1 MKKIVS
7 ISLGKAEHDYEF
19 TGNFLG
25 KKFQIK
31 RVGCDGN
38 IDLVKK
44 RVKEYD
50 GQVDVIGL
58 GGISAYFKIGNTV
71 HIHQEAQSVIR
82 QAKKTPI
89 ADGRGLKSILQSW
102 TVRSINQRLKD
113 LFNYENV
120 LFLSGVAQYEMA
132 QVMQEYTN
140 NFSFC
145 DPLIH
150 FNTPY
155 VLDSINALEY
165 YAAASMPVLTRMPYS
180 WFYPKGWDGDQ
191 WKPLLIGKPFE
202 KAEIIIGDYTYIR
215 HYTPSMLPNKI
226 VVTDSVDE
234 AGIALLKKRGVRTI
248 VTTVPDLF
256 KQRIDINVMH
266 ALFAAFLDKKPQEI
280 TENDYLEIIDK
291 ANIEPRVIYPQGAP
305 KEKHKFAFVIHPLS
319 RRYLFKHPY
328 LKWMQDAPKQLQ
340 QLVETTMAYSPPFI
354 YSHVTGIKSPQGVEA
369 EGWLIALGATPEE
382 MMSRDPEFTYKR
394 LDEASKMA
402 EKLGAKIMGLGAFT
416 KIVGDAGITVA
427 KRSRIPITSGNS
439 CTASATLWAANEACK
454 KMGMKIDSKG
464 RAIGYKAMVVGATG
478 AIGAVCSRLLALI
491 FPEVVLVAPRGDKLL
506 ELKMSIERDSPGTK
520 VHITTSANT
529 FADQMDLIVTT
540 TSARGKKVIDMMKIK
555 PGAVICD
562 CARPLDITEED
573 AQKRPDVLVIE
584 SGELEVPGP
593 VDFGGDIGLPP
604 KTAYACLAE
613 TLILTLEGRYECF
626 TLGRDISLSGV
637 KEIYKLGLKHGF
649 KLAAIRG
656 HKGVITDQ
664 EIALVRARAEEAKA
678 KLALKEASEEESLVL
693 AEAEA
698 KPKVKKP
705 RVKKTVTE
713 VTEVAEVAEVTETI
727 TKPKTRAIKTITSK
741 KAKAVEVVAE
751 IAEVAEVADIEEVV
765 EAVIIETPKKVEK
778 TPKAVKTP
786 KTPRI
791 AKTAKAP
798 KVAKTPEVVEVAEV
812 EVENTEPI
820 AKAKRGGRRKK
831 VEPLVEVIADGDNV
845 VEVNAAAN

>member
-7 ISLGKAEHDYEF
+7 ISLGKAERDYEF
-19 TGNFLG
+19 TGTFLG

-38 IDLVKK
+38 IDLVRK
-44 RVKEYD
+44 RIKEYD

-71 HIHQEAQSVIR
+71 HIHQEAQSLIKT
-82 QAKKTPI
+82 AKKTPV
-89 ADGRGLKSILQSW
+89 ADGRGLKSILQGW
-102 TVRSINQRLKD
+102 TIRSINQRLKD

-120 LFLSGVAQYEMA
+120 LFLSGIAQYEMV

-155 VLDSINALEY
+155 TLDSVNALEY

-191 WKPLLIGKPFE
+191 WKPLLLSKPFE
-202 KAEIIIGDYTYIR
+202 KAEVIVGDYTYIR

-226 VVTDSVDE
+226 VVTDSVDD

-248 VTTVPDLF
+248 ISTVPDLF
-256 KQRIDINVMH
+256 KQQRIDINVMH
-266 ALFAAFLDKKPQEI
+266 ALFAAYLEKKPQEI
-280 TENDYLEIIDK
+280 SENDYLEIFDR
-291 ANIEPRVIYPQGAP
+291 ASIEPRVIYPQGTP

-328 LKWMQDAPKQLQ
+328 LKWMENTPKQVQ

-382 MMSRDPEFTYKR
+382 MMSRDPEFTYQR
-394 LDEASKMA
+394 LEEASRMA
-402 EKLGAKIMGLGAFT
+402 EKLGAKMMGLGAFT

-454 KMGMKIDSKG
+454 KMGMKTDKKG
-464 RAIGYKAMVVGATG
+464 RATGYKAMVVGATG

-491 FPEVVLVAPRGDKLL
+491 FPEIVLVAPRGDKLL
-506 ELKMSIERDSPGTK
+506 ELKMTIEKDSPGTK
-520 VHITTSANT
+520 VHVTTNANS

-540 TSARGKKVIDMMKIK
+540 TSARGKKVIDIMKVK

-573 AQKRPDVLVIE
+573 AAKRPDVLVIE

-613 TLILTLEGRYECF
+613 TIILTLEGRYECF
-626 TLGRDISLSGV
+626 TLGRDINLAGV
-637 KEIYKLGLKHGF
+637 KEIYKMGLKHGF

-664 EIALVRARAEEAKA
+664 EIALVCARAEESRAR
-678 KLALKEASEEESLVL
+678 LALKTAEEDEAT
-693 AEAEA
+693 AEIA
-698 KPKVKKP
+698 PRTKKP
-705 RVKKTVTE
+705 RVTKPTTEKIVEEKTIKAAKTNKISKNTKTDKTDKTDKTTRNTKARKTKEEIVEAIE
-713 VTEVAEVAEVTETI
+713 VIETI
-727 TKPKTRAIKTITSK
+727 EPITATQIVEEENKVVKPKRTSRKKKVVEEVEALIVEDETSK
-741 KAKAVEVVAE
+741 
-751 IAEVAEVADIEEVV
+751 DL
-765 EAVIIETPKKVEK
+765 EA
-778 TPKAVKTP
+778 
-786 KTPRI
+786 
-791 AKTAKAP
+791 
-798 KVAKTPEVVEVAEV
+798 
-812 EVENTEPI
+812 
-820 AKAKRGGRRKK
+820 
-831 VEPLVEVIADGDNV
+831 
-845 VEVNAAAN
+845 NAATN

>member
-7 ISLGKAEHDYEF
+7 ISLGKAERDYEF
-19 TGNFLG
+19 TGSFLG

-38 IDLVKK
+38 IDLVRK
-44 RVKEYD
+44 RIKEYD
-50 GQVDVIGL
+50 GQADVIGL

-71 HIHQEAQSVIR
+71 HIHQEAQSLIKL
-82 QAKKTPI
+82 AKKTPI
-89 ADGRGLKSILQSW
+89 ADGRGLKSILQGW
-102 TVRSINQRLKD
+102 TIRSINQRLKD

-120 LFLSGVAQYEMA
+120 LFLSGIAQYEMV

-155 VLDSINALEY
+155 TLDSVNALEY

-191 WKPLLIGKPFE
+191 WKPLLLSKPFE
-202 KAEIIIGDYTYIR
+202 KAEVIVGDYTYIR

-226 VVTDSVDE
+226 VVTDSVDD
-234 AGIALLKKRGVRTI
+234 AAIALLKKRGVRTI
-248 VTTVPDLF
+248 ISTVPDLF
-256 KQRIDINVMH
+256 KQQRIDINVMH
-266 ALFAAFLDKKPQEI
+266 ALFAAYLEKKPQEI
-280 TENDYLEIIDK
+280 SENDYLEIFDR
-291 ANIEPRVIYPQGAP
+291 ASIEPRVIYPQGAP

-328 LKWMQDAPKQLQ
+328 LKWMENTPKQVQ

-382 MMSRDPEFTYKR
+382 MMSRDPEFTYQK
-394 LDEASKMA
+394 LEEASRMA
-402 EKLGAKIMGLGAFT
+402 EKLGAKMMGLGAFT

-454 KMGMKIDSKG
+454 KMGMKTDKKG
-464 RAIGYKAMVVGATG
+464 RATGYKAMVVGATG

-491 FPEVVLVAPRGDKLL
+491 FPEIVLVAPRGDKLL
-506 ELKMSIERDSPGTK
+506 ELKMTIEKDSPGTK
-520 VHITTSANT
+520 VHVTTNANS

-540 TSARGKKVIDMMKIK
+540 TSARGKKVIDIMKVK

-573 AQKRPDVLVIE
+573 AVKRPDVLVIE

-613 TLILTLEGRYECF
+613 TIILTLEGRYECF
-626 TLGRDISLSGV
+626 TLGRDINLAGV
-637 KEIYKLGLKHGF
+637 KEIYKMGLKHGF

-664 EIALVRARAEEAKA
+664 EISLVRAKAEESRAR
-678 KLALKEASEEESLVL
+678 LALKTAEEDEATVEI
-693 AEAEA
+693 AA
-698 KPKVKKP
+698 KPKTKKP
-705 RVKKTVTE
+705 RVAKPRIEKVVEEKASKAAKASKTTKTE
-713 VTEVAEVAEVTETI
+713 KAARTTKAR
-727 TKPKTRAIKTITSK
+727 KPK
-741 KAKAVEVVAE
+741 
-751 IAEVAEVADIEEVV
+751 EVV
-765 EAVIIETPKKVEK
+765 EAIEVIETVEAVKATEIVEEENKATKPKRATRKKKVVE
-778 TPKAVKTP
+778 
-786 KTPRI
+786 
-791 AKTAKAP
+791 
-798 KVAKTPEVVEVAEV
+798 EVAV
-812 EVENTEPI
+812 EALIVENENSKDLE
-820 AKAKRGGRRKK
+820 A
-831 VEPLVEVIADGDNV
+831 
-845 VEVNAAAN
+845 NAATN

>member
-19 TGNFLG
+19 TGTFLG

-31 RVGCDGN
+31 RIGCDGN

-58 GGISAYFKIGNTV
+58 GGISAYFKIGSTT
-71 HIHQEAQSVIR
+71 HIHQEALSVIK
-82 QAKKTPI
+82 QARKTPV
-89 ADGRGLKSILQSW
+89 ADGRGLKSILQGW
-102 TVRSINQRLKD
+102 TIRSINQRLKD

-132 QVMQEYTN
+132 QVIQEYTN

-155 VLDSINALEY
+155 VLDSLSALDY
-165 YAAASMPVLTRMPYS
+165 YATASMPVLTRMPYS

-191 WKPLLIGKPFE
+191 WKPLLLSKPFE

-226 VVTDSVDE
+226 VVTDSVDQ
-234 AGIALLKKRGVRTI
+234 AGVALLKKRGVRTI
-248 VTTVPDLF
+248 ITTVPDLF
-256 KQRIDINVMH
+256 KQRTDINVMH
-266 ALFAAFLDKKPQEI
+266 AVIAAYLDKKPQEI
-280 TENDYLEIIDK
+280 SENDYLEIFDK

-328 LKWMQDAPKQLQ
+328 LKWMQDTPKQVQ

-394 LDEASKMA
+394 LEEASRMA

-416 KIVGDAGITVA
+416 KIVGDAGITVS

-454 KMGMKIDSKG
+454 KMGMKMDSKG

-506 ELKMSIERDSPGTK
+506 ELKASIEKDSPGTK
-520 VHITTSANT
+520 VHVTTNANS
-529 FADQMDLIVTT
+529 FAEEMDLIVTT
-540 TSARGKKVIDMMKIK
+540 TSARGKKVIDIMKVK

-573 AQKRPDVLVIE
+573 SAKRPDVLVIE

-626 TLGRDISLSGV
+626 TLGRDISLAGV

-656 HKGVITDQ
+656 HKGIITDQ
-664 EIALVRARAEEAKA
+664 EIALVRAKAEEAKA
-678 KLALKEASEEESLVL
+678 RLALKEASEDEEV
-693 AEAEA
+693 AVTE
-698 KPKVKKP
+698 KQVKP
-705 RVKKTVTE
+705 RVTKPRAKKTIVKEVEVESKTE
-713 VTEVAEVAEVTETI
+713 AKISKA
-727 TKPKTRAIKTITSK
+727 KPRKPTSRSK
-741 KAKAVEVVAE
+741 KS
-751 IAEVAEVADIEEVV
+751 EEVV
-765 EAVIIETPKKVEK
+765 EAFVETTEEVLNPLEVSLEEE
-778 TPKAVKTP
+778 V
-786 KTPRI
+786 
-791 AKTAKAP
+791 
-798 KVAKTPEVVEVAEV
+798 EVVETELPKATKPKRPRTKKESLSTKAVEAVEAVEKAESEAPV
-812 EVENTEPI
+812 
-820 AKAKRGGRRKK
+820 KATKARGGRRKK
-831 VEPLVEVIADGDNV
+831 AEPEVLVEAVVTEIENV
-845 VEVNAAAN
+845 AETEASAAAN

>member
-19 TGNFLG
+19 TGTFLG

-31 RVGCDGN
+31 RIGCDGN

-44 RVKEYD
+44 RVKEHD

-71 HIHQEAQSVIR
+71 HIHQEAQSVIK

-89 ADGRGLKSILQSW
+89 ADGRGLKSILQGW
-102 TVRSINQRLKD
+102 TIRSINQRLKD

-120 LFLSGVAQYEMA
+120 LFLSGIAQYEMA

-165 YAAASMPVLTRMPYS
+165 YATASMPVLTRMPYS

-266 ALFAAFLDKKPQEI
+266 ALFAAYLDKKPQEI
-280 TENDYLEIIDK
+280 NENDYLEIIDK
-291 ANIEPRVIYPQGAP
+291 ANIEPRVIYPQGTP

-328 LKWMQDAPKQLQ
+328 LKWMQDAPKQVQ

-394 LDEASKMA
+394 LEEASRMA

-416 KIVGDAGITVA
+416 KIVGDAGITVS

-454 KMGMKIDSKG
+454 KMGMKVDKKG

-506 ELKMSIERDSPGTK
+506 ELKSSIERDSPGTI
-520 VHITTSANT
+520 VHVTTNANSY
-529 FADQMDLIVTT
+529 ADQMDLIVTT
-540 TSARGKKVIDMMKIK
+540 TSARGKKVIDIMKVK

-573 AQKRPDVLVIE
+573 SAKRSDVLVIE

-626 TLGRDISLSGV
+626 TLGRDISLAGV

-656 HKGVITDQ
+656 HKGIITDQ

-678 KLALKEASEEESLVL
+678 RLALASATEDEEIAATEKEV
-693 AEAEA
+693 

-705 RVKKTVTE
+705 RVTKAVEKVETKFEPIIKTKPRTSKTTLAKPKATKAPKV
-713 VTEVAEVAEVTETI
+713 VAET
-727 TKPKTRAIKTITSK
+727 
-741 KAKAVEVVAE
+741 AVEVVEPVEAVELGQLTE
-751 IAEVAEVADIEEVV
+751 IAEAALP
-765 EAVIIETPKKVEK
+765 AKKSTK
-778 TPKAVKTP
+778 PAKAK
-786 KTPRI
+786 KPRI
-791 AKTAKAP
+791 IAKLEVKEVKEAK
-798 KVAKTPEVVEVAEV
+798 EVKEVK
-812 EVENTEPI
+812 EPV
-820 AKAKRGGRRKK
+820 AKAKRGSRKIK
-831 VEPLVEVIADGDNV
+831 TEVQDLVAETSVEALAEENTEVV
-845 VEVNAAAN
+845 SAATN

>member
-7 ISLGKAEHDYEF
+7 ISLGKAERDYEF

-38 IDLVKK
+38 IDLVRK
-44 RVKEYD
+44 RIKEYD

-71 HIHQEAQSVIR
+71 HIHQEAQSLIKL
-82 QAKKTPI
+82 AKKTPV
-89 ADGRGLKSILQSW
+89 ADGRGLKSILQGW
-102 TVRSINQRLKD
+102 TIRSINQRLKD

-120 LFLSGVAQYEMA
+120 LFLSGIAQYEMV

-155 VLDSINALEY
+155 TLDSVNALEY

-191 WKPLLIGKPFE
+191 WKPLLLSKPFE
-202 KAEIIIGDYTYIR
+202 KAEVIVGDYTYIR

-226 VVTDSVDE
+226 VVTDSVDD
-234 AGIALLKKRGVRTI
+234 AAIALLKKRGVRTI
-248 VTTVPDLF
+248 ISTVPDLF
-256 KQRIDINVMH
+256 KQQRIDINVMH
-266 ALFAAFLDKKPQEI
+266 ALFAAYLEKKPQEI
-280 TENDYLEIIDK
+280 SENDYLEIFDR
-291 ANIEPRVIYPQGAP
+291 ANIEPRVIYPQGTP

-328 LKWMQDAPKQLQ
+328 LKWMENTPKQVQ

-382 MMSRDPEFTYKR
+382 MMSRDPEFTYQR
-394 LDEASKMA
+394 LEEASRMA
-402 EKLGAKIMGLGAFT
+402 EKLGAKMMGLGAFT

-454 KMGMKIDSKG
+454 KMGMKTDKKG
-464 RAIGYKAMVVGATG
+464 RATGYKAMVVGATG

-491 FPEVVLVAPRGDKLL
+491 FPEIVLVAPRGDKLL
-506 ELKMSIERDSPGTK
+506 ELKMTIEKDSPGTK
-520 VHITTSANT
+520 VHVTTNANS

-540 TSARGKKVIDMMKIK
+540 TSARGKKVIDIMKVK

-573 AQKRPDVLVIE
+573 AVKRPDVLVIE

-613 TLILTLEGRYECF
+613 TIILTLEGRYECF
-626 TLGRDISLSGV
+626 TLGRDINLAGV
-637 KEIYKLGLKHGF
+637 KEIYKMGLKHGF

-664 EIALVRARAEEAKA
+664 EIALVRAKAEESRAR
-678 KLALKEASEEESLVL
+678 LALKTAEEDEAT
-693 AEAEA
+693 AEIAPRA
-698 KPKVKKP
+698 KKP
-705 RVKKTVTE
+705 RVAKTTE
-713 VTEVAEVAEVTETI
+713 KIVEE
-727 TKPKTRAIKTITSK
+727 KTIKAAKTSK
-741 KAKAVEVVAE
+741 TTKIAKVDKTDKSAKSTKARKTK
-751 IAEVAEVADIEEVV
+751 EEVV
-765 EAVIIETPKKVEK
+765 EAIEAIETIEP
-778 TPKAVKTP
+778 
-786 KTPRI
+786 I
-791 AKTAKAP
+791 TA
-798 KVAKTPEVVEVAEV
+798 TEVVEAE
-812 EVENTEPI
+812 N
-820 AKAKRGGRRKK
+820 KAIKPKRTTRKK
-831 VEPLVEVIADGDNV
+831 KAAEEV
-845 VEVNAAAN
+845 VEALVIEGETSKDLEANAATS

>member
-7 ISLGKAEHDYEF
+7 ISLGKAERDYEF
-19 TGNFLG
+19 TGSFLG

-38 IDLVKK
+38 IDLVRK
-44 RVKEYD
+44 RIKEYD
-50 GQVDVIGL
+50 GQADVIGL

-71 HIHQEAQSVIR
+71 HIHQEAQSLIKL
-82 QAKKTPI
+82 AKKTPI
-89 ADGRGLKSILQSW
+89 ADGRGLKSILQGW
-102 TVRSINQRLKD
+102 TIRSINQRLKD

-120 LFLSGVAQYEMA
+120 LFLSGIAQYEMV

-155 VLDSINALEY
+155 TLDSVNALEY

-191 WKPLLIGKPFE
+191 WKPLLLSKPFE
-202 KAEIIIGDYTYIR
+202 KAEVIVGDYTYIR

-226 VVTDSVDE
+226 VVTDSVDD
-234 AGIALLKKRGVRTI
+234 AAIALLKKRGVRTI
-248 VTTVPDLF
+248 ISTVPDLF
-256 KQRIDINVMH
+256 KQQRIDINVMH
-266 ALFAAFLDKKPQEI
+266 ALFAAYLEKKPQEI
-280 TENDYLEIIDK
+280 SENDYLEIFDR
-291 ANIEPRVIYPQGAP
+291 ASIEPRVIYPQGAP

-328 LKWMQDAPKQLQ
+328 LKWMENTPKQVQ

-382 MMSRDPEFTYKR
+382 MMSRDPEFTYQR
-394 LDEASKMA
+394 LEEASRMA
-402 EKLGAKIMGLGAFT
+402 EKLGAKMMGLGAFT

-454 KMGMKIDSKG
+454 KMGMKTDKKG
-464 RAIGYKAMVVGATG
+464 RATGYKAMVVGATG

-491 FPEVVLVAPRGDKLL
+491 FPEIVLVAPRGDKLL
-506 ELKMSIERDSPGTK
+506 ELKMTIEKDSPGTK
-520 VHITTSANT
+520 VHVTTTANT
-529 FADQMDLIVTT
+529 FAEQMDLIVTT
-540 TSARGKKVIDMMKIK
+540 TSARGKKVIDMMKVK

-573 AQKRPDVLVIE
+573 AAKRPDVLVIE

-613 TLILTLEGRYECF
+613 TIILTLEGRYECF
-626 TLGRDISLSGV
+626 TLGRDINLAGV
-637 KEIYKLGLKHGF
+637 KEIYKMGLKHGF

-664 EIALVRARAEEAKA
+664 EISLVRAKAEESRAR
-678 KLALKEASEEESLVL
+678 LALKTAEEDEAT
-693 AEAEA
+693 AEIAA
-698 KPKVKKP
+698 KPKTKKP
-705 RVKKTVTE
+705 RVTKPRIEKVLEEKTSKAAKASKTTKTE
-713 VTEVAEVAEVTETI
+713 KAARTTKARKPKEVVEAVEVIETVEPIKAIETVEAENKA
-727 TKPKTRAIKTITSK
+727 TKPKRATRK
-741 KAKAVEVVAE
+741 KKVS
-751 IAEVAEVADIEEVV
+751 EEVV
-765 EAVIIETPKKVEK
+765 EALVIENETSKDLE
-778 TPKAVKTP
+778 A
-786 KTPRI
+786 
-791 AKTAKAP
+791 
-798 KVAKTPEVVEVAEV
+798 
-812 EVENTEPI
+812 
-820 AKAKRGGRRKK
+820 
-831 VEPLVEVIADGDNV
+831 
-845 VEVNAAAN
+845 NAATN